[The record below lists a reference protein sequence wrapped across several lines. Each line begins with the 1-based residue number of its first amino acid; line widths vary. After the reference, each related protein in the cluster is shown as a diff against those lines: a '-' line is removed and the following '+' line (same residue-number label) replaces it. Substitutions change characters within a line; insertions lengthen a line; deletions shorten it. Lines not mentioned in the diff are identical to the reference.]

1 MPKQI
6 VCGVIDRSGSMKG
19 KEEDTIGGINSAIES
34 LKEDLDKDIDV
45 KITMKFFDHESYL
58 LFKDININDVRPL
71 KRSDLRPRGQTA
83 LLDAIGSTL
92 KYYIQQK
99 VNNPE
104 YFDSCVI
111 YVSTD
116 GLENCSKIYNNNTI
130 KDNIEIAKGLGIVL
144 LYLGAN
150 QDAILE
156 ARKFGL
162 DEGLALNYTEDRSSM
177 MSAYRSAGNAAKR
190 HRSGHVVDFLPAER
204 SESQCR

>member
-1 MPKQI
+1 MVKQI
-6 VCGVIDRSGSMKG
+6 VCGIIDRSGSMKG

-34 LKEDLDKDIDV
+34 LKEDLDNNVDI

-58 LFKDININDVRPL
+58 LFKDIDINDVRPL
-71 KRSDLRPRGQTA
+71 KQSDLRPRGQTA

-99 VNNPE
+99 VNNPQ

-116 GLENCSKIYNNNTI
+116 GLENSSKIYNNNTI

-156 ARKFGL
+156 AQKFGL

-177 MSAYRSAGNAAKR
+177 TAAYRSTGNAAKR
-190 HRSGHVVDFLPAER
+190 HRSGQAVDFLPTER
-204 SESQCR
+204 SHSQCR

>member
-1 MPKQI
+1 MVKQI
-6 VCGVIDRSGSMKG
+6 VCGIIDRSGSMKG

-34 LKEDLDKDIDV
+34 LKEDLDNNVDI

-58 LFKDININDVRPL
+58 LFKDIDINDVRPL
-71 KRSDLRPRGQTA
+71 KQSDLRPRGQTA

-99 VNNPE
+99 VNNPQ

-116 GLENCSKIYNNNTI
+116 GLENSSKIYNNNTI

-156 ARKFGL
+156 AQKFGL

-177 MSAYRSAGNAAKR
+177 TAAYRSTGNAAKS
-190 HRSGHVVDFLPAER
+190 HRSGQAVDFLPTER
-204 SESQCR
+204 SHSQCR

>member
-1 MPKQI
+1 MTKQI
-6 VCGVIDRSGSMKG
+6 VCGIIDRSGSMKG
-19 KEEDTIGGINSAIES
+19 KEEDTIGGINSAIEL
-34 LKEDLDKDIDV
+34 LKDELDNDVDI

-58 LFKDININDVRPL
+58 LFKDIDINEVRPL
-71 KRSDLRPRGQTA
+71 KRSDLKPRGQTA

-92 KYYIQQK
+92 KYYIQKK
-99 VNNPE
+99 VNDPKC
-104 YFDSCVI
+104 FDSCVI

-130 KDNIEIAKGLGIVL
+130 KDNIEIAKELGIVL

-162 DEGLALNYTEDRSSM
+162 NEGLALNYTEDRASM
-177 MSAYRSAGNAAKR
+177 ESAYRSAGNAAKR
-190 HRSGHVVDFLPAER
+190 HRSGFIVDFLPEER
-204 SESQCR
+204 SQSQYK